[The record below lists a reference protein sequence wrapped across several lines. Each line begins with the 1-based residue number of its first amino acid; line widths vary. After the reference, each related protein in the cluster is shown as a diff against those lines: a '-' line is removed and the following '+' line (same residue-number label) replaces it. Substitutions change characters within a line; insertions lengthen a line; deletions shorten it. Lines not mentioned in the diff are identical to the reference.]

1 MLKSSNLNSVM
12 HKLDEEQTDNM
23 QQDAQTD
30 NNNAAPKEA
39 ATNESSASMAALNLS
54 DGVLQVVEPP
64 IERARGQVKELM
76 YISSGYGK
84 QNKIYIDL
92 SKEKYKLDASELA
105 EVTEMLNNVKRY
117 QVKLM
122 KLKKDMTTIYQRTK
136 MLRKRAEN
144 VKCCKYRDCQR
155 RLDKQKQE
163 ESLIGS
169 QPQ

>member
-64 IERARGQVKELM
+64 IERARGQVKEL
-76 YISSGYGK
+76 IGK